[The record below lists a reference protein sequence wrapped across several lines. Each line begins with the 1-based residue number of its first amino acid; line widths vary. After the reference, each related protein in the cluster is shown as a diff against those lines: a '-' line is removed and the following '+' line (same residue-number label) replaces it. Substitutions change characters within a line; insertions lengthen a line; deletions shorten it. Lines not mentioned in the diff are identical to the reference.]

1 MTRDMVRKITISLDE
16 ELAASI
22 AQRAEGSVSAWLAD
36 AARARLR
43 HERLVE
49 AVAAYE
55 TEAEAF
61 TEAELAELRTEWPA

>member
-1 MTRDMVRKITISLDE
+1 MVRKLTISLDE
-16 ELAASI
+16 ELAADI
-22 AQRAEGSVSAWLAD
+22 ALRAQGSVSAWLAE

-43 HERLVE
+43 QERLVE

-61 TEAELAELRTEWPA
+61 TEAELAALRAEWPA